1 MYSLVCMWITTFC
14 HDKQPLSPRKFICVV
29 VRHSPAVLADE
40 TSDAN
45 HALIVYMLSQ
55 VDLEAIGVTI
65 NELAD
70 TLGLPATELVECI
83 RTRRSQTGHGRCT
96 HNI

>member
-1 MYSLVCMWITTFC
+1 VFAILIML
-14 HDKQPLSPRKFICVV
+14 LSC
-29 VRHSPAVLADE
+29 
-40 TSDAN
+40 
-45 HALIVYMLSQ
+45 ALLQ

-83 RTRRSQTGHGRCT
+83 RTRRSQTGHGR
-96 HNI
+96 

>member
-1 MYSLVCMWITTFC
+1 ML
-14 HDKQPLSPRKFICVV
+14 LSC
-29 VRHSPAVLADE
+29 
-40 TSDAN
+40 
-45 HALIVYMLSQ
+45 ALLQ

-83 RTRRSQTGHGRCT
+83 RTRRSQTGHGRYT
-96 HNI
+96 YNIWHIVLHNNV